1 MKRKIVYVGFAFTHH
16 KGTHAGYHQIKDWI
30 NFDYVIDCQSFYE
43 KCAKN
48 KEELSILDRIRRKIL
63 YMILGVSSVPWYIAK
78 IIWLG
83 LIQGN
88 LVFHFIYGENTFFSW
103 IKYLVRKSNRFVCT
117 FHQPVD
123 FFKQNKRQLRLL
135 KSSDM
140 IILVGNTEVEIFK
153 AITGKNNVVYIPH
166 GISSDFYNVDM
177 SIIKENIVLTVGNW
191 LRDYEFADKVYS
203 SLLEK
208 DPTLEIH
215 IVSNPTNK
223 QYISLNPRIKFLSG
237 ISDEDLKLEYL
248 KCSVLFLPLKRYTA
262 NNSLLE
268 ASSTGCNIVISS
280 DFPDNSY
287 IPEKYITIT
296 SMNVNN
302 AVEAILRVRS
312 YNHNL
317 DLSGYIYKHYSWE
330 YVANKTLDLF
340 ERI

>member
-1 MKRKIVYVGFAFTHH
+1 MNRKLVYVGFAFTHH

-30 NFDYVIDCQSFYE
+30 NYDYVIDCQPFFE
-43 KCAKN
+43 KCAKT
-48 KEELSILDRIRRKIL
+48 KEELSIVDIIRRKIV
-63 YMILGVSSVPWYIAK
+63 YRILGVSSVPWYLAK

-83 LIQGN
+83 LIHDN

-103 IKYLVRKSNRFVCT
+103 IKYFVRKSNKFACT
-117 FHQPVD
+117 FHQPID
-123 FFKQNKRQLRLL
+123 FFEQYKRQQKLL
-135 KSSDM
+135 KSSDL

-153 AITGKNNVVYIPH
+153 AMTGRNNVIYIPH
-166 GISSDFYNVDM
+166 GIRSDFYNVDM

-203 SLLEK
+203 CLLQK

-223 QYISLNPRIKFLSG
+223 QYISLNQRIKFLSG
-237 ISDEDLKLEYL
+237 ISDEELKLEYL

-287 IPEKYITIT
+287 IPEESITIT
-296 SMNVNN
+296 SMNVNES
-302 AVEAILRVRS
+302 VEAIIRVRS
-312 YNHNL
+312 SNYNL
-317 DLSGYIYKHYSWE
+317 DLSDYINKHYGWE
-330 YVANKTLDLF
+330 YIANKTLDVL
-340 ERI
+340 EKI